1 MKNKNKN
8 KILLISALIGVLVG
22 ADTSQASNSSIIQ
35 NQSPVLINEMSDI
48 SGDISGGSRVLPNTI
63 QGDGSLKKAEDYVE
77 RKLFDVVGFFQSF
90 IKPLTY
96 VTFIISAITILFGV
110 VSNSKKGLTL
120 GILGMIVS
128 VVIYVS
134 VVFAPQIVEYFGAWL
149 AM

>member
-1 MKNKNKN
+1 MKNKFKN
-8 KILLISALIGVLVG
+8 KILLIGTLIGVFVG
-22 ADTSQASNSSIIQ
+22 GNASQASNSSIIE
-35 NQSPVLINEMSDI
+35 NQSPVLINEANDNT
-48 SGDISGGSRVLPNTI
+48 GGSRVLPNTI

-110 VSNSKKGLTL
+110 VSNSRKGLTL

-149 AM
+149 SM